1 MDKAPGLW
9 ENASNIYPGGPYS
22 MPSRSEIREK
32 RDRERRRS
40 RMFAVLLAA
49 GVGLVLTA
57 FLVVPNLQPAA
68 EVVVP
73 AAFPRPQAQGS
84 AMGDPD
90 APVKIE
96 EYSDFQC
103 VYCARFSFET
113 EPRIVEDYVST
124 GEVYFVYKNYAF
136 LGQPSVD
143 AAEASLCA
151 AEQGKFWEYH
161 DILFANQ
168 EEGDARAFS
177 GDRLEAFAEALAM
190 DVAAFSE
197 CLGDNRTMD
206 QVRQEYADGATLGV
220 SSTPTFFVN
229 GKEIK
234 GAQPFEVF
242 QAEIEAALA
251 GG

>member
-1 MDKAPGLW
+1 
-9 ENASNIYPGGPYS
+9 
-22 MPSRSEIREK
+22 MPSRNELREK
-32 RDRERRRS
+32 RTRGRRRS
-40 RMFAVLLAA
+40 RVFAVLIAV
-49 GVGLVLTA
+49 GIGLVLAA

-68 EVVVP
+68 QVVVP
-73 AAFPRPQAQGS
+73 DLFPRPQAQDQ
-84 AMGDPD
+84 AMGDPN

-96 EYSDFQC
+96 EFSDFQC
-103 VYCARFSFET
+103 FYCARFATET

-124 GEVYFVYKNYAF
+124 GKVYFVYKNYAF

-143 AAEASLCA
+143 AAEASGCA
-151 AEQGKFWEYH
+151 ADQGKFWEYH

-168 EEGDARAFS
+168 QEGDARAFS
-177 GDRLEAFAEALAM
+177 AARLEAFAGAIGM
-190 DVAAFSE
+190 DVAAFNE
-197 CLGDNRTMD
+197 CLGDNRRMD
-206 QVRQEYADGATLGV
+206 QVRQEYAEGAALGV

-229 GKEIK
+229 GKEVK

>member
-1 MDKAPGLW
+1 
-9 ENASNIYPGGPYS
+9 

-32 RDRERRRS
+32 RDRGRRRS
-40 RMFAVLLAA
+40 RMFAVLIAV
-49 GVGLVLTA
+49 GIGLVLAA

-73 AAFPRPQAQGS
+73 KLSPRPQAQGT
-84 AMGDPD
+84 AMGDPN

-103 VYCARFSFET
+103 AYCARFSAET

-124 GEVYFVYKNYAF
+124 GKVYFVYKNYAF

-143 AAEASLCA
+143 AAEASGCA
-151 AEQGKFWEYH
+151 ADQGKFWEYH

-168 EEGDARAFS
+168 QEGDARAFS
-177 GDRLEAFAEALAM
+177 KARLEAFAGAVGM
-190 DVAAFSE
+190 DVAAFSD
-197 CLGDNRTMD
+197 CLGDNRRMD
-206 QVRQEYADGATLGV
+206 QVRQEYAEGAALGV

-229 GKEIK
+229 GKEVK
-234 GAQPFEVF
+234 GAQPYEVF
-242 QAEIEAALA
+242 QTEIETALA

>member
-1 MDKAPGLW
+1 
-9 ENASNIYPGGPYS
+9 

-40 RMFAVLLAA
+40 RMFAVLVVAGIGLILA
-49 GVGLVLTA
+49 A
-57 FLVVPNLQPAA
+57 FLVVPNLQPVGEVAVA
-68 EVVVP
+68 E
-73 AAFPRPQAQGS
+73 ALPRPQAAGT
-84 AMGDPD
+84 AMGDPN

-103 VYCARFSFET
+103 VYCARFSAET
-113 EPRIVEDYVST
+113 EPRIVDEYVSS
-124 GEVYFVYKNYAF
+124 GKVYFVYKNYAF

-151 AEQGKFWEYH
+151 GDQGKFWEYH

-168 EEGDARAFS
+168 QEGDPRAFS
-177 GDRLEAFAEALAM
+177 DARLEAFAETLGM
-190 DVAAFSE
+190 DVPVFTA
-197 CLGDNRTMD
+197 CLDDDRHMD
-206 QVRQEYADGATLGV
+206 QVRQEYAEGAALGV
-220 SSTPTFFVN
+220 NSTPTFFVN
-229 GKEIK
+229 GKEVS
-234 GAQPFEVF
+234 GAQPFDVF

>member
-1 MDKAPGLW
+1 
-9 ENASNIYPGGPYS
+9 

-32 RDRERRRS
+32 RDRDRRRS
-40 RMFAVLLAA
+40 RMFAVLVAV

-57 FLVVPNLQPAA
+57 FLIVPNLQPAA

-73 AAFPRPQAQGS
+73 EVFPRPQAQGS
-84 AMGDPD
+84 AMGDPN

-103 VYCARFSFET
+103 VYCAKFSVET
-113 EPRIVEDYVST
+113 EPRIVEEYVSS
-124 GEVYFVYKNYAF
+124 GKVYFTYKNYAF

-151 AEQGKFWEYH
+151 VDQGKFWEYH

-168 EEGDARAFS
+168 QEGDARAFS
-177 GDRLEAFAEALAM
+177 AARLEAFAEALGM
-190 DVAAFSE
+190 DVPAFSE
-197 CLGDNRTMD
+197 CLDDNRHLD
-206 QVRQEYADGATLGV
+206 QVRQEYADGAAQGV
-220 SSTPTFFVN
+220 SSTPTFFIN
-229 GKEIK
+229 GKEVK

-251 GG
+251 EGSPASP

>member
-1 MDKAPGLW
+1 MDKAAGLW
-9 ENASNIYPGGPYS
+9 QNASNIYSGGPYS
-22 MPSRSEIREK
+22 MPSRSELREK
-32 RDRERRRS
+32 RDRERRRT
-40 RMFAVLLAA
+40 RMFAVLVAVGIGLILA
-49 GVGLVLTA
+49 A
-57 FLVVPNLQPAA
+57 FLVVPNLQPTG
-68 EVVVP
+68 EVAVP
-73 AAFPRPQAQGS
+73 DPFPRPQAQGL
-84 AMGDPD
+84 AMGDPN

-103 VYCARFSFET
+103 VYCAKFSAET
-113 EPRIVEDYVST
+113 EPRLVQDYISS
-124 GEVYFVYKNYAF
+124 GKVYFVYNNYAF

-151 AEQGKFWEYH
+151 GDQGKFWEYH

-168 EEGDARAFS
+168 QEGDARAFS
-177 GDRLEAFAEALAM
+177 DARLEAFAEAVGL
-190 DVAAFSE
+190 DGAAFAE
-197 CLGDNRTMD
+197 CLADNRYMD
-206 QVRQEYADGATLGV
+206 QVRKEYADGASRGV